1 MVDPYA
7 WHAAA
12 MAGLKPPVHSDPECG
27 WFLRYT
33 GTDGKEMNY
42 ERHYLPAS
50 VYWERQ
56 IDPETGE
63 ILGDDILRCDIG
75 GVFVD
80 PEAAWISIAK
90 RPISED
96 EYMTRL
102 SALFRDPVEA
112 L

>member
-1 MVDPYA
+1 
-7 WHAAA
+7 
-12 MAGLKPPVHSDPECG
+12 MAGLKPPVHSEPEAG

-33 GTDGKEMNY
+33 GMQGN
-42 ERHYLPAS
+42 ERQYLPAS
-50 VYWERQ
+50 VYWERN

-63 ILGDDILRCDIG
+63 VLGDDILRCDVG
-75 GVFVD
+75 GVAVD
-80 PEAAWISIAK
+80 PEDAWLSIAK